1 MGLLEDILAEPSED
15 VGLAYSAIAYDD
27 QFDHVVVF
35 VFAVIDFF
43 D

>member
-15 VGLAYSAIAYDD
+15 VGLAYSAITYDD